1 MKRWY
6 MLTLVGQ
13 DRPGIVA
20 ALADA
25 LYKAGAN
32 LGETSMARLGGN
44 FAVMMMAE
52 TDMSDVA
59 LRRALE
65 PATRE
70 FGLHTHIDAIE
81 GRLHEHRTP
90 NVQVSVHGADR
101 PGIVAQVTA
110 ALAAAG
116 FDILDLDSDVGGTA
130 DKPIYIMAI
139 DGHVEGGTAAL
150 QSALAALRAKG
161 IDARAVSIDTLVG

>member
-1 MKRWY
+1 MKHWY

-20 ALADA
+20 ALANA

-44 FAVMMMAE
+44 FTIMMMTE
-52 TDMSDVA
+52 TDMNEAA
-59 LRRALE
+59 LRHALE

-70 FGLHTHIDAIE
+70 YGLHTHVDAIE
-81 GRLHEHRTP
+81 GRLHQHRTP
-90 NVQVSVHGADR
+90 NVQVTVYGADR
-101 PGIVAQVTA
+101 PGIVAQVATS
-110 ALAAAG
+110 LAAAS
-116 FDILDLDSDVGGTA
+116 FNILDLDSDVGGTD

-139 DGHVEGGTAAL
+139 DGYIEGGAAAL
-150 QSALAALRAKG
+150 EQPLATLRAKG

>member
-1 MKRWY
+1 MKHWY

-25 LYKAGAN
+25 LFRAGAN
-32 LGETSMARLGGN
+32 LGEASMVRLGGN
-44 FAVMMMAE
+44 FTIMMMAE
-52 TDMSDVA
+52 TEMSDA
-59 LRRALE
+59 SLRHALE
-65 PATRE
+65 PEIRQ

-81 GRLHEHRTP
+81 GKLHQHLTP
-90 NVQVSVHGADR
+90 NVQVTVHGADR

-116 FDILDLDSDVGGTA
+116 FNILDLDSDVGGSSEH
-130 DKPIYIMAI
+130 PIYVMAI
-139 DGHVEGGTAAL
+139 DGHVAGGASAL
-150 QSALAALRAKG
+150 DKPLAALHANG
-161 IDARAVSIDTLVG
+161 IDAKAVSIDTLVG